1 MYNVIVQSCVLSN
14 SGSLIAISA
23 RDSFLMCLWIK
34 RYESTRSLL
43 CFYEVSLMMY
53 YVLSSLRPV
62 LWFIMSMC
70 SPVYCDTDTPPRNVA
85 ATLLDPPYD
94 DDDGSCR
101 KGALLWLLYFEWLK
115 SQKPWMKSK
124 KRKMRLSYCYN
135 TNTNW
140 KFQTHWMLKN
150 RDHWWASI
158 ATQFR
163 AERKLFAKKTFSWK
177 EIYLLEIVIKF
188 CRKRTQI
195 SFFLLMYIC
204 QEVERKVIALW
215 RGNVKVDAGM

>member
-1 MYNVIVQSCVLSN
+1 
-14 SGSLIAISA
+14 
-23 RDSFLMCLWIK
+23 
-34 RYESTRSLL
+34 
-43 CFYEVSLMMY
+43 
-53 YVLSSLRPV
+53 
-62 LWFIMSMC
+62 MC

-124 KRKMRLSYCYN
+124 KKKNETYCYN